1 MSDSHHY
8 SIAWDSFLCV
18 CFSKLVYVFFKYIFN
33 ILKHFYSN
41 DYYTRLC

>member
-1 MSDSHHY
+1 MSDSHHN
-8 SIAWDSFLCV
+8 SITRDSFLFV
-18 CFSKLVYVFFKYIFN
+18 CLSKLVYVFFEYIFN